1 MKNSSHTSLMLVVW
15 VGLCFV
21 VAFLA
26 SRYQPG
32 IWYEGLI
39 KPGWTPPNW
48 VFAPVWSLLYLL
60 MGIAAWLIWKQGGF
74 AAAAWPLGF
83 FLLQLILNGLWSWLF
98 FGRHL
103 IGAAMIDIGLLWVA
117 ILITMILFWNRQ
129 PAAGIMFLP
138 YLLWVSY
145 ASTLNF
151 ALWRLN
157 P

>member
-1 MKNSSHTSLMLVVW
+1 MKNGHTTLMLVVW
-15 VGLCFV
+15 VGLCFA

-48 VFAPVWSLLYLL
+48 VFAPVWSLLYLM
-60 MGIAAWLIWKQGGF
+60 MGVAAWLVWKQGGF

-83 FLLQLILNGLWSWLF
+83 FLLQLALNGLWSWLF

>member
-1 MKNSSHTSLMLVVW
+1 MKNGHTTLMLVVW
-15 VGLCFV
+15 VGLCFA

-32 IWYEGLI
+32 AWYEELI

-48 VFAPVWSLLYLL
+48 VFAPVWSLLYLM
-60 MGIAAWLIWKQGGF
+60 MGIAAWLVWKQGGF

-103 IGAAMIDIGLLWVA
+103 IGAAMIDIGLLWIA